1 MFRNLPRMGD
11 DVGCH
16 TDIADVARFACTGSS
31 WGSVGWMD
39 VWMDGLR
46 LCLRGFSLMSN
57 FITSKRF
64 TSLLRNPP
72 HLECS
77 NCSCNRAKK
86 RPFYFAVI
94 IITVIIIAIMAE
106 ICDMMTVITLVTL
119 FKIRWKRCKYFTR
132 STTQRKR
139 GNEYGWWNMWRCSQ

>member
-1 MFRNLPRMGD
+1 MGD

-16 TDIADVARFACTGSS
+16 TTDIADVARFACTGSS
-31 WGSVGWMD
+31 WCSVG
-39 VWMDGLR
+39 WMDGLR

-77 NCSCNRAKK
+77 NCSNCSCNRAKK

-106 ICDMMTVITLVTL
+106 ICDMMTMITLVTL